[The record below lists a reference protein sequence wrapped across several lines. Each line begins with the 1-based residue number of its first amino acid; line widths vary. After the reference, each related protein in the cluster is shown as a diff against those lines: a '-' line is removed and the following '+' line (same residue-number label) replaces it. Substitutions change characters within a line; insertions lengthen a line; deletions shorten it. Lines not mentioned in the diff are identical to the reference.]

1 MTAVPRSVRRYSA
14 APLASLALVLAMSAP
29 TVAAPA
35 ADPGRGAAAFR
46 QCAACHAVTPGR
58 HLTGPSLAGVWGRKA
73 GSAEGFGRYS
83 GALKRSGIVWNERTL
98 DRWLEDPQGVV
109 PGTSMTFPG
118 IANARQ
124 RADVIAYLEAAS
136 QGEIRAAP
144 PRGGRMMGG
153 DERPNLKEAGKDR
166 QVTAIRYCGDG
177 YRVTTAAGQTH
188 VFWEMNLRFKT
199 DSSPDGPPKGK
210 PVLLPAGMM
219 GDRASLVFAAP
230 EEISTTIQRQC

>member
-35 ADPGRGAAAFR
+35 ADPGRGAAAFQ

-83 GALKRSGIVWNERTL
+83 DALKKSGIVWNERTL
-98 DRWLEDPQGVV
+98 DRWLENPQGVV

-118 IANARQ
+118 IANVRQ

-136 QGEIRAAP
+136 QGEIPAVP
-144 PRGGRMMGG
+144 LRGGRMMGG